1 MTITTTTVPLL
12 DLKAQ
17 HATMREEIDEAISGV
32 VDSQWFIMG
41 PNVSALE
48 EEIAEYV
55 GVKHAVGCGSG
66 SDALLLA
73 LMAIGVGHGDEVICP
88 SYTFFATAGAIYRL
102 GAKPVF
108 VDIDPATYNICVDSL
123 RDVADTCTNLKA
135 IIPVHLYGQACNLDG
150 VISVAGEFGIPVVE
164 DAAQAI
170 GTKDS
175 TGQMVGTRG
184 TMGCFSFFPS
194 KNLGGYGDGGIVTTN
209 DDEIAGLLRI
219 LRVHGSKPKYYHKY
233 SGVNSRL
240 DAIQAA
246 VLSVKLPYLE
256 SWHEGRA
263 RNAGLYNELFR
274 AAGSE
279 TSDVPFTNEGIQLR
293 TPRSPEAP
301 ARHIYNQYC
310 IRVPREC
317 RDTLREELKANDIG
331 TEIYYPVPLHMQEC
345 FAELGCGKGDLPYTE
360 SAALETIALPIYP
373 ELTEEQQ
380 RHVATTVIDFMSS
393 RTQHQ

>member
-1 MTITTTTVPLL
+1 MTVATTVPLL

-17 HATMREEIDEAISGV
+17 HETMREEIASAIAEV

-48 EEIAEYV
+48 EEVAAYM
-55 GVKHAVGCGSG
+55 GVKHAIGCGSG

-73 LMAIGVGHGDEVICP
+73 LMAVGVGHGDEVLCP

-102 GAKPVF
+102 GATPVF
-108 VDIDPATYNICVDSL
+108 VDIDPTTYNICVNDMRTRAS
-123 RDVADTCTNLKA
+123 TCTNLKA
-135 IIPVHLYGQACNLDG
+135 IIPVHLYGQSCDLDG
-150 VISVAGEFGIPVVE
+150 VLELADELNVPVIE

-170 GTKDS
+170 GTKDNK
-175 TGQMVGTRG
+175 GNMVGTQG

-209 DDEIAGLLRI
+209 DDDLAELLRI
-219 LRVHGSKPKYYHKY
+219 FRVHGSKPKYYHKY
-233 SGVNSRL
+233 AGVNSRL

-246 VLSVKLPYLE
+246 VLRVKLPYLE

-263 RNAGLYNELFR
+263 KNAALYNELFD
-274 AAGSE
+274 AAGAK

-293 TPRSPEAP
+293 TPWSPQAP

-310 IRVPREC
+310 IRVPKEC
-317 RDTLREELKANDIG
+317 RDALRDDLKANDVG

-345 FAELGCGKGDLPYTE
+345 FEDLGCKEGELPHTE
-360 SAALETIALPIYP
+360 AAALETLALPIYP
-373 ELTEEQQ
+373 ELTEDQI
-380 RHVATTVIDFMSS
+380 RHVASVVINFLQ
-393 RTQHQ
+393 TH